1 MFEQEE
7 TLSEREL
14 EVLDL
19 LIKGASNREIADT
32 LFISPNTVKVHLRNI
47 YTKLGASSRTE
58 ATAIALQQGLV
69 RLPNMTVNSS
79 PLPPPA
85 LAPEPDPTP
94 ALEMVDTQ
102 PESTAAAPPPPE
114 IQELIPTTPPTYQRR
129 WVWITLFST
138 VSFALF
144 VFLMLQLPDWLAANN
159 ITPTITPTAT
169 HTAPQVVGEDNHW
182 LTSLA
187 LPTARA
193 GLVLATVGLDLYA
206 IGGETETG
214 VSADMTIYQPNAP
227 AWTTGP
233 DKPTPVADAAAAVLF
248 GEIYVLGGRRTDGTV
263 TNQVEVYSPANG
275 AWRPAAA
282 LPQPLSG
289 GLVLTD
295 GSFLYLFGG
304 WNGTTY
310 LPDSYLYDPATD
322 TWRPLPPMS
331 EPRAFAAGGFLT
343 GQLYV
348 MGGYNGQTEL
358 DTCERFEPNAQTWSD
373 CPPLLTPRGAGGAV
387 VIINQLYV
395 FGGGLTGEVT
405 YGEAFDPNSE
415 TWQVINMPILA
426 EQSSWVH
433 FGLTSIETKVY
444 LIGGRDGNTLLADT
458 YIYERFPFRAFI
470 PAASTN
476 E

>member
-32 LFISPNTVKVHLRNI
+32 LFISPNTVKVHLRKI
-47 YTKLGASSRTE
+47 YTKLGVSSRTE

-69 RLPNMTVNSS
+69 SLPNVATPSS
-79 PLPPPA
+79 PLA
-85 LAPEPDPTP
+85 LTPEPDITP
-94 ALEMVDTQ
+94 SLEVAESQ
-102 PESTAAAPPPPE
+102 PDPHTTPLTELPKLAP
-114 IQELIPTTPPTYQRR
+114 PTTPSRSQR
-129 WVWITLFST
+129 WVWITLFSAIGL
-138 VSFALF
+138 ALF
-144 VFLMLQLPDWLAANN
+144 VFLLLQLPDWLGTNN
-159 ITPTITPTAT
+159 VPATPLPTAT
-169 HTAPQVVGEDNHW
+169 RIAPQIVGEDNHW
-182 LTSLA
+182 LSSLA
-187 LPTARA
+187 LPNARS
-193 GLVLATVGLDLYA
+193 GLALATVGLDLYA

-214 VSADMTIYQPNAP
+214 ISSEMVIYQPDAP
-227 AWTTGP
+227 AWITGP

-248 GEIYVLGGRRTDGTV
+248 GEIYVLGGRMADGTV
-263 TNQVEVYSPANG
+263 TNQVEVYSPAND
-275 AWRPAAA
+275 AWRAAAA

-304 WNGTTY
+304 WNSTTY
-310 LPDSYLYDPATD
+310 LADSYLYDPAAD
-322 TWRPLPPMS
+322 TWRPLPAMS

-348 MGGYNGQTEL
+348 IGGYNEQAEL
-358 DTCERFEPNAQTWSD
+358 SICERFEPNAQTWSD
-373 CPPLLTPRGAGGAV
+373 CPALLTPRGGGGAA

-395 FGGGLTGEVT
+395 FGGGLNGEVT

-415 TWQVINMPILA
+415 TWQVINMPVLA
-426 EQSSWVH
+426 GRSSWIH
-433 FGLTSIETKVY
+433 FGLTSVETKVY
-444 LIGGRDGNTLLADT
+444 LIGGRAEDTLLADT

>member
-1 MFEQEE
+1 MFDQEE

-32 LFISPNTVKVHLRNI
+32 LFISPNTVKVHLRKI
-47 YTKLGASSRTE
+47 YTKLGVSSRTE
-58 ATAIALQQGLV
+58 ATATALQQGLV
-69 RLPNMTVNSS
+69 SLPNVAMPSS
-79 PLPPPA
+79 PLA
-85 LAPEPDPTP
+85 LT
-94 ALEMVDTQ
+94 
-102 PESTAAAPPPPE
+102 PESGTPPSPEVAEPEAYPAATPPIESPN
-114 IQELIPTTPPTYQRR
+114 LTPPTFPSCSQR
-129 WVWITLFST
+129 WVWIMLFSAI
-138 VSFALF
+138 SLALF
-144 VFLMLQLPDWLAANN
+144 VSLLLQLPEWLAANN
-159 ITPTITPTAT
+159 APSTPVPTAT
-169 HTAPQVVGEDNHW
+169 HVTPQIVGEDNHW

-193 GLVLATVGLDLYA
+193 GLAMAAVGLDLYA
-206 IGGETETG
+206 IGGET
-214 VSADMTIYQPNAP
+214 DMGISPEMFIYQPDAP
-227 AWTTGP
+227 AWVTGP

-248 GEIYVLGGRRTDGTV
+248 GEIYVLGGRKADGTMI
-263 TNQVEVYSPANG
+263 NQVEVYSPANG

-310 LPDSYLYDPATD
+310 LTDSYLYDPATD
-322 TWRPLPPMS
+322 TWRPLPAMS

-348 MGGYNGQTEL
+348 IGGYNEQAEIA
-358 DTCERFEPNAQTWSD
+358 TCERFEPNAQTWSD
-373 CPPLLTPRGAGGAV
+373 CPSLITPRGGGGAA

-395 FGGGLTGEVT
+395 FGGGLSGEVT

-415 TWQVINMPILA
+415 TWQVINMPVLA
-426 EQSSWVH
+426 GRSNWVH
-433 FGLTSIETKVY
+433 FGLTNIETKIY
-444 LIGGRDGNTLLADT
+444 LIGGRAGDTLLADT